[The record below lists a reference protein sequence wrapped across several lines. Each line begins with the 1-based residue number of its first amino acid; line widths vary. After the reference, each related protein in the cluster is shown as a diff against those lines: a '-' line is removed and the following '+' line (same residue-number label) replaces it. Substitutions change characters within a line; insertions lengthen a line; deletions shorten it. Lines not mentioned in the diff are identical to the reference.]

1 MYTLIFYR
9 EDGESMK
16 LLKKINYYFQRKIHK
31 NEPWLEYYSRKDRK
45 IKFTNKSIY
54 EFMRENVGND
64 LSYYAFNYF
73 ENRIT
78 YDEFLKNVD
87 VCAKSLREY
96 GVKKGD
102 IITICMPNIPE
113 AIYIFYAC
121 NKIGAVSDI
130 IHPLSSSFQ
139 IKYYLN
145 ESKSS
150 YLFLVDFN
158 YEKVCDIIDDTLIH
172 KVILVS
178 PSHSMPKMLSIGY
191 RLTRGAKLL
200 KPDSNNDKY
209 ISWKSFYQIGLYS
222 NTNYQ
227 ASVKPTDLA
236 LILHSGGTTGSPKGI
251 MISNYS
257 FNAIAQQGAV
267 NVIDVRPKDK
277 IVTILPIFHGFGLGI
292 CVHTPLCLRVE
303 VILMPEYD
311 ANRFYKIWK
320 KDKPH
325 VILGVPTLWEGMMS
339 NKKFK
344 NVDMSQLKYII
355 SGGDYLRIPQEER
368 INKFLHQHGAKVNI
382 CKGYGMTESV
392 AATCYTFPGT
402 NEPGSIGIPMVGN
415 TYKICDPKTCKELP
429 IGEEGEICVNG
440 PTLMM
445 GYLNNSKETK
455 KIIRRHFDGKKWLHT
470 GDIGYISPNGIVYYT
485 QRLKR
490 MIVVSGFNVYPANIE
505 EVISSHP
512 SVDKVCVIGI
522 PHPYKM
528 HVPKAIIVLKKDA
541 NKKVVLQEL
550 KEICQKELSVY
561 SQPKEYEFRDS
572 LPKTLYGKVDY
583 KNLEKEEESKYEKK

>member
-1 MYTLIFYR
+1 
-9 EDGESMK
+9 MK
-16 LLKKINYYFQRKIHK
+16 LFRKIIYYFERKIHK
-31 NEPWLEYYSRKDRK
+31 NEPWLEYYSRENRR

-54 EFMRENVGND
+54 EFMREGVGDD
-64 LSYYAFNYF
+64 LSYFALNYF

-78 YDEFLKNVD
+78 YGDLLKNID

-102 IITICMPNIPE
+102 IITICMPNMPE

-121 NKIGAVSDI
+121 NKIGAVADI
-130 IHPLSSSFQ
+130 IHPLSSPEQ
-139 IKYYLN
+139 IKFYLN

-150 YLFLVDFN
+150 YIFLVDFN
-158 YEKVCDIIDDTLIH
+158 YEKVSEIIDQTVVH
-172 KVILVS
+172 NVILAS
-178 PSHSMPKMLSIGY
+178 PSLSMPRLLSIGY
-191 RLTRGAKLL
+191 RLTRGIKVLRPE
-200 KPDSNNDKY
+200 KNDKKY
-209 ISWKSFYQIGLYS
+209 LTWREFYQVGAS
-222 NTNYQ
+222 SHNEFQ
-227 ASVKPTDLA
+227 AKVNKDDLA

-303 VILMPEYD
+303 VILMPEYN

-320 KDKPH
+320 NDKPN

-344 NVDMSQLKYII
+344 NVDMSQLKYIV
-355 SGGDYLRIPQEER
+355 SGGDYLRVKDEAR
-368 INKFLHQHGAKVNI
+368 VNNFLHSHGAKVDI

-392 AATCYTFPGT
+392 AATCYTFPGV

-415 TYKICDPKTCKELP
+415 YFKICNPETNEELP
-429 IGEEGEICVNG
+429 FGEEGEICVNG

-445 GYLNNSKETK
+445 GYLNNPKETRN
-455 KIIRRHFDGKKWLHT
+455 IIKRHKDGKKWLHT
-470 GDIGYISPNGIVYYT
+470 GDLGYILPNGIVYYT

-490 MIVVSGFNVYPANIE
+490 MIVVSGFNVYPAVIE
-505 EVISSHP
+505 EVINKHP
-512 SVDKVCVIGI
+512 GIDKVCVIGI

-528 HVPKAIIVLKKDA
+528 HVPKAIMVLKDGYDKERVLKD
-541 NKKVVLQEL
+541 L
-550 KEICQKELSVY
+550 KEMCQKELSVY
-561 SQPKEYEFRDS
+561 SQPKEYEFRDD
-572 LPKTLYGKVDY
+572 LPKTLYGKIDY
-583 KNLEKEEESKYEKK
+583 KSLEKEEEK

>member
-1 MYTLIFYR
+1 
-9 EDGESMK
+9 MK
-16 LLKKINYYFQRKIHK
+16 LLKKIVYFFERKIHK
-31 NEPWLEYYSRKDRK
+31 NEPWLEYYSRENRK
-45 IKFTNKSIY
+45 IQFTNKSIY
-54 EFMRENVGND
+54 EFMKDGVGND
-64 LSYYAFNYF
+64 LAYFALNYF

-78 YDEFLKNVD
+78 YDELLKKID
-87 VCAKSLREY
+87 VTSRGLREY

-102 IITICMPNIPE
+102 IVTICMPNMPE
-113 AIYIFYAC
+113 AIYVFYAC
-121 NKIGAVSDI
+121 NKIGAVADI
-130 IHPLSSSFQ
+130 IHPLSSSEQ
-139 IKYYLN
+139 IKYFLN
-145 ESKSS
+145 ESKSN

-158 YEKVCDIIDDTLIH
+158 YEKVCDIIPKTLIH

-178 PSHSMPKMLSIGY
+178 PSTSMPRMLSIGY
-191 RLTRGAKLL
+191 RLTRGAKVVRPEKDEKEYLT
-200 KPDSNNDKY
+200 
-209 ISWKSFYQIGLYS
+209 WKDFYQIGLASS
-222 NTNYQ
+222 NDFE
-227 ASVKPTDLA
+227 AKVHKDDLA
-236 LILHSGGTTGSPKGI
+236 LILHSGGTTGTPKGI

-320 KDKPH
+320 NDKPH

-339 NKKFK
+339 NKKFNK
-344 NVDMSQLKYII
+344 VDMSQLKYIV
-355 SGGDYLRIPQEER
+355 SGGDYLRIKDEVR
-368 INKFLHQHGAKVNI
+368 INNFLHQHGAKVDI

-392 AATCYTFPGT
+392 AATCYTFPGV

-415 TYKICDPKTCKELP
+415 VFKICKPNSDEELP

-445 GYLNNSKETK
+445 GYLNNLKETK
-455 KIIRRHFDGKKWLHT
+455 NIIRKHSDGKKWLHT
-470 GDIGYISPNGIVYYT
+470 GDLGYISPNGIVYYT

-505 EVISSHP
+505 EVINKHP
-512 SVDKVCVIGI
+512 GVDKVCVVGI

-528 HVPKAIIVLKKDA
+528 HVPKAIIVLKKDYEE
-541 NKKVVLQEL
+541 KKVLEDL
-550 KEICQKELSVY
+550 KELCIKELSVY

-572 LPKTLYGKVDY
+572 LPKTLYGKIDY
-583 KNLEKEEESKYEKK
+583 KSLEKDEEEN

>member
-1 MYTLIFYR
+1 MNIF
-9 EDGESMK
+9 
-16 LLKKINYYFQRKIHK
+16 KKIDYYFRRKIFK
-31 NEPWLEYYSRKDRK
+31 NEPWLEYYSREERR

-54 EFMRENVGND
+54 EFMRENVGDD
-64 LSYYAFNYF
+64 LSYFAFNYF

-78 YDEFLKNVD
+78 YDEFLKNIDKV
-87 VCAKSLREY
+87 ASSLREY

-102 IITICMPNIPE
+102 IITICMPNMPE

-130 IHPLSSSFQ
+130 IHPLSSSEQ
-139 IKYYLN
+139 IKFYLN

-158 YEKVCDIIDDTLIH
+158 YEKVCQIIDDTIVH
-172 KVILVS
+172 KVILAS
-178 PSHSMPKMLSIGY
+178 PSLSMPRFLSIGY
-191 RLTRGAKLL
+191 RLTRGAKIM
-200 KPDSNNDKY
+200 KPDDDDEKY
-209 ISWKSFYQIGLYS
+209 VTWREFIEEGLS
-222 NTNYQ
+222 KADNYQ
-227 ASVKPTDLA
+227 ATVKSGDLA

-339 NKKFK
+339 NKKFR

-355 SGGDYLRIPQEER
+355 SGGDYLRIPQEMK
-368 INKFLHQHGAKVNI
+368 INRFLHQHGAKVNI
-382 CKGYGMTESV
+382 LKGYGMTESV
-392 AATCYTFPGT
+392 AATCFTFPGT

-415 TYKICDPKTCKELP
+415 TYKICDPETGKELP

-445 GYLNNSKETK
+445 GYLNNPKETK
-455 KIIRRHFDGKKWLHT
+455 KILRRHIDGKRWLHT
-470 GDIGYISPNGIVYYT
+470 GDIGYISPNGVVYYT

-490 MIVVSGFNVYPANIE
+490 MIVVSGFNVYPAVIE
-505 EVISSHP
+505 EVISKHP
-512 SVDKVCVIGI
+512 DVDKVCVIGI

-528 HVPKAIIVLKKDA
+528 HVPKAIIVLKKDTDQ
-541 NKKVVLQEL
+541 KKVLRDL
-550 KEICQKELSVY
+550 KELCSKELSVY
-561 SQPKEYEFRDS
+561 SIPKEFEFRDS

-583 KNLEKEEESKYEKK
+583 KLLEKEETK

>member
-1 MYTLIFYR
+1 M
-9 EDGESMK
+9 S
-16 LLKKINYYFQRKIHK
+16 LLKKISYYFRRKVHK
-31 NEPWLEYYSRKDRK
+31 NEPWLEYYSREERK

-73 ENRIT
+73 DNRIT
-78 YDEFLKNVD
+78 YDEFLKSVD
-87 VCAKSLREY
+87 ICARSLREF
-96 GVKKGD
+96 GIKKGD
-102 IITICMPNIPE
+102 IVTICMPNMPE

-121 NKIGAVSDI
+121 NKIGAVADI
-130 IHPLSSSFQ
+130 IHPLSSSEQ
-139 IKYYLN
+139 IKFYLN

-150 YLFLVDFN
+150 YLFLVDFD
-158 YEKVCDIIDDTLIH
+158 YEKVYSIIDDTVVH
-172 KVILVS
+172 KVILAS
-178 PSHSMPKMLSIGY
+178 PSLSMPKMLSIGY
-191 RLTRGAKLL
+191 RLTRGAKIL
-200 KPDSNNDKY
+200 KPESDNNKY
-209 ISWKSFYQIGLYS
+209 IKWHDFYQTGLSSNDNYS
-222 NTNYQ
+222 AT
-227 ASVKPTDLA
+227 VKSNDLA

-320 KDKPH
+320 KCKPQ

-344 NVDMSQLKYII
+344 NVDMSGLKYII
-355 SGGDYLRIPQEER
+355 SGGDYLRIPQEMK

-382 CKGYGMTESV
+382 LKGYGMTESV

-402 NEPGSIGIPMVGN
+402 NELGSIGIPMVGN
-415 TYKICDPKTCKELP
+415 TYKICDPVTSKELP

-445 GYLNNSKETK
+445 GYLNNPKETK
-455 KIIRRHFDGKKWLHT
+455 NILRRHKDGKKWLHT
-470 GDIGYISPNGIVYYT
+470 GDIGYIAPNGIVYYT

-505 EVISSHP
+505 SVISTHP
-512 SVDKVCVIGI
+512 DVDKVCVIGI

-528 HVPKAIIVLKKDA
+528 HVPKAIIVLKDNA
-541 NKKVVLQEL
+541 NKKKVLQDL
-550 KEICQKELSVY
+550 KEMCEKELSVY
-561 SQPKEYEFRDS
+561 SCPKEYEFREN
-572 LPKTLYGKVDY
+572 LPKTLYGKIDY
-583 KNLEKEEESKYEKK
+583 KNIERDEEAKYSIK